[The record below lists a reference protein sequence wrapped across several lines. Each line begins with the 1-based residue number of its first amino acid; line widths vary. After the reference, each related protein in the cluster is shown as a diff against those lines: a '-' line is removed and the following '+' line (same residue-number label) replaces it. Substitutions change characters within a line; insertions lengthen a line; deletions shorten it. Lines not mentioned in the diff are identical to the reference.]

1 MTVLIV
7 IPTLNEAAHIGRLLH
22 ELLPFA
28 TACPAQIVVA
38 DGGSADGTQPIVR
51 EIAARQVQ
59 IHLLDN
65 PDRLQS
71 AGVNRAV
78 QAFGADCDWLIRID
92 AHASYPAEYCQTLL
106 DEASLTKAD
115 SVVVAMD
122 ALGLMPLQ
130 ATIATAQNSRLGN
143 GGSAHRMGGQG
154 RWVDHGHH
162 ALIRMAAFRA
172 VGGYDAGFSH
182 NEDAEL
188 DHRLHAA
195 GYRIWLTAA
204 TRLVYY
210 PRTTLS
216 GLVRQYFRFGKG
228 RARNLIKHQT
238 RPALRQSIVA
248 LLLPAQ
254 LLAVLAIWSPIF
266 LLPLALWVTGCLA
279 GGLMIGLG
287 QTPDMAALSLPQ
299 RLARGLGAGFVAGTM
314 HLAWSAG
321 FWAQV
326 LGQRTTQRGRADA

>member
-38 DGGSADGTQPIVR
+38 DGGSTDGTQAIVR
-51 EIAARQVQ
+51 DTAASHPQL
-59 IHLLDN
+59 HLLDN

-71 AGVNRAV
+71 AGINSAV
-78 QAFGADCDWLIRID
+78 QAFGAGCDWLIRID
-92 AHASYPAEYCQTLL
+92 AHASYPADYCQTLL
-106 DEASLTKAD
+106 DEATRTGAD
-115 SVVVAMD
+115 SVVVAME
-122 ALGLMPLQ
+122 AAGQTPLQ
-130 ATIATAQNSRLGN
+130 SMIACAQNSRLGN
-143 GGSAHRMGGQG
+143 GGSAHRMGGTG

-162 ALIRMAAFRA
+162 ALMRLAAFRA

-188 DHRLHAA
+188 DHRLGAA

-210 PRTTLS
+210 PRSTIS

-228 RARNLIKHQT
+228 RARNLMKHHL
-238 RPALRQSIVA
+238 RPAFRQAVVA

-254 LLAVLAIWSPIF
+254 LLGV
-266 LLPLALWVTGCLA
+266 LALWSPVFLAPLGLWVLGCVA
-279 GGLMIGLG
+279 GGLMIGFG
-287 QTPDMAALSLPQ
+287 TAPDRTALSWPRRML
-299 RLARGLGAGFVAGTM
+299 RGLGAGFVAGTM

-326 LGQRTTQRGRADA
+326 IGSRTLQQDTADA

>member
-7 IPTLNEAAHIGRLLH
+7 IPTLNEAAHIGRLLQ

-28 TACPAQIVVA
+28 MARSAQIVVA
-38 DGGSADGTQPIVR
+38 DGGSADGTQTIVR
-51 EIAARQVQ
+51 DIAASQPRV
-59 IHLLDN
+59 HLLDN

-71 AGVNRAV
+71 AGINRAV
-78 QAFGADCDWLIRID
+78 QAFGAGCDWLIRID
-92 AHASYPAEYCQTLL
+92 AHASYPPDYCQTLL
-106 DEASLTKAD
+106 DEAARTGAD

-122 ALGLMPLQ
+122 AVGQTPLQ
-130 ATIATAQNSRLGN
+130 SVIATAQNSRLGN
-143 GGSAHRMGGQG
+143 GGSAHRMGGAG

-162 ALIRMAAFRA
+162 ALMRLVAFRA
-172 VGGYDAGFSH
+172 VSGYDASFSH

-188 DHRLHAA
+188 DHRLRAA

-204 TRLVYY
+204 TRLEYY
-210 PRTTLS
+210 PRSTLS

-228 RARNLIKHQT
+228 RARNLMKHHL
-238 RPALRQSIVA
+238 RPALRQAVVA

-254 LLAVLAIWSPIF
+254 LLAVLAVWSPVF
-266 LLPLALWVTGCLA
+266 LAPLALWVAGCVV
-279 GGLMIGLG
+279 GGLMIGYG
-287 QTPDMAALSLPQ
+287 GAPEMAALSWTR
-299 RLARGLGAGFVAGTM
+299 RLIRGLGAGFVAGTM

-326 LGQRTTQRGRADA
+326 LGPSNASRTTADA